1 MKSTKTYFLCTDA
14 IEHSFALTEVQQ
26 AASYYA
32 KVVVVLTKKTSFT
45 LPANVEQLCIDFA
58 NFKAADVLKKNK
70 ALITAIV
77 SADILRRSFNFNYYK
92 SSKQNLNYLLQAIHQ
107 ANCIEAYIKQTKID
121 ARESVFVSFWFNSW
135 AIALAVLK
143 KRKHIPAFYS
153 RAHGT
158 DLFEYRVRKTK
169 RIPFR
174 KFQLK
179 WVDKVFSVSKNG
191 QNYLKLKYPRFA
203 KKVSYAYLGTEDN
216 GLNPFSESS
225 QFTIV
230 SCATV
235 RNIKRIYLIPEI
247 LQHLNFAV
255 KWIHLGDENLN
266 APDPTKERYLK
277 NKKSLLAFPKITAE
291 FPGNLSNDQIFEF
304 YQTTPVNLFISVSE
318 TEGLPVSIME
328 AISFGIPVMATDVG
342 GCAEIAC
349 EQTGSI
355 LPKKFNC
362 NDVAKQITE
371 FKESSK
377 NTESFRKGVR
387 LFWEQHFEV
396 TANYTQFFKSLEK

>member
-1 MKSTKTYFLCTDA
+1 M
-14 IEHSFALTEVQQ
+14 
-26 AASYYA
+26 
-32 KVVVVLTKKTSFT
+32 
-45 LPANVEQLCIDFA
+45 
-58 NFKAADVLKKNK
+58 
-70 ALITAIV
+70 
-77 SADILRRSFNFNYYK
+77 
-92 SSKQNLNYLLQAIHQ
+92 
-107 ANCIEAYIKQTKID
+107 
-121 ARESVFVSFWFNSW
+121 
-135 AIALAVLK
+135 
-143 KRKHIPAFYS
+143 
-153 RAHGT
+153 
-158 DLFEYRVRKTK
+158 
-169 RIPFR
+169 
-174 KFQLK
+174 
-179 WVDKVFSVSKNG
+179 
-191 QNYLKLKYPRFA
+191 
-203 KKVSYAYLGTEDN
+203 
-216 GLNPFSESS
+216 
-225 QFTIV
+225 
-230 SCATV
+230 
-235 RNIKRIYLIPEI
+235 IPEI

-266 APDPTKERYLK
+266 ALDPTKERYLK

-304 YQTTPVNLFISVSE
+304 CQTTPVNLFISVSE

-377 NTESFRKGVR
+377 NSEFFRKGVR